1 MADSQKSTERDI
13 REKIDE
19 LANRVQELENENLSL
34 KEENIELLKDAE
46 EAENPRDKKYQMI
59 EGTFWPVIENFW
71 WSDSP
76 RPPL

>member
-1 MADSQKSTERDI
+1 MADSQKSTEKEI

-19 LANRVQELENENLSL
+19 LANRVQELEHENLSL

-59 EGTFWPVIENFW
+59 EGKIFKFRNIF
-71 WSDSP
+71 SFFFFIFF
-76 RPPL
+76 